1 MFYYRRKILLALLE
15 ELGGH
20 LSALQMQKFLFL
32 FTRKQEDNKAF
43 EFVPYKYGGF
53 SFQANQDIYTLS
65 KYGYL
70 EIADNKEKTIT
81 LSKTGHYILELDM
94 FDQQAIRDVCNEFGA
109 LSTTDLVR
117 YTYTHYPFYAINST
131 IAEQILTTEELE
143 KVDKQRRHIDN
154 IQLFTIGYE
163 GRTLESYIKT
173 LILNDVHLLCDVR
186 KNAYSQKFGFSK
198 SQLQNACQGVGIEY
212 VHVPALGIGS
222 EQRQNLYTQD
232 DYNRLFA
239 LYASSTLAHNAAS
252 LQYVYD
258 LIQQNKRV
266 ALTCF
271 EKDPNQCHRY
281 VVAKALLKL
290 PNANY
295 SLKNL

>member
-15 ELGGH
+15 ELGGC
-20 LSALQMQKFLFL
+20 LSAIQMQKYLFL
-32 FTRKQEDNKAF
+32 FTRKQEDNVAF

-53 SFQANQDIYTLS
+53 SFQANQDIFTLS
-65 KYGYL
+65 KYGYI
-70 EIADNKEKTIT
+70 EVADNKEKTIS
-81 LSKTGHYILELDM
+81 LLKAGKYISELDM
-94 FDQQAIRDVCNEFGA
+94 FDQQAVRMVSEEFGA
-109 LSTTDLVR
+109 LSTRDLIR
-117 YTYTHYPFYAINST
+117 YTYTHYPFYAVNST
-131 IAEQILTTEELE
+131 IAHQLLTEEELE
-143 KVDKQRRHIDN
+143 KVDKQRRHSDE

-173 LILNDVHLLCDVR
+173 LIINDVHVLCDVR

-212 VHVPALGIGS
+212 VHVPSLGIES
-222 EQRQNLYTQD
+222 EHRQNLYSQE

-239 LYASSTLAHNAAS
+239 KYAQSTLIQNADS
-252 LQYVYD
+252 IQYVYD
-258 LIQQNKRV
+258 LIQQKKRV

-281 VVAKALLKL
+281 IVAKALLKL
-290 PNANY
+290 PHANY
-295 SLKNL
+295 FLKNL

>member
-15 ELGGH
+15 ELGGR
-20 LSALQMQKFLFL
+20 LSAIQMQKYLFL
-32 FTRKQEDNKAF
+32 FTRKQADNIAF
-43 EFVPYKYGGF
+43 EFVPYKFGGF
-53 SFQANQDIYTLS
+53 SFLANQDIFTLS
-65 KYGYL
+65 KYGYV
-70 EIADNKEKTIT
+70 EVADNKEKTIS
-81 LSKTGHYILELDM
+81 LLKDGKYISELDM
-94 FDQQAIRDVCNEFGA
+94 FDQLAVRNVCEEFGT
-109 LSTTDLVR
+109 LSTRDLIR

-131 IAEQILTTEELE
+131 IANQILTAEELE
-143 KVDKQRRHIDN
+143 KVDKQRRHSTE

-173 LILNDVHLLCDVR
+173 LIINDVHVLCDVR

-212 VHVPALGIGS
+212 IHVPSLGIES
-222 EQRQNLYTQD
+222 EQRQHLYSQE
-232 DYNRLFA
+232 DYDRLFA
-239 LYASSTLAHNAAS
+239 IYAHSTLAQNTDS
-252 LQYVYD
+252 ILYVYN
-258 LIQQNKRV
+258 LIQQKKRV

-290 PNANY
+290 PQANY

>member
-81 LSKTGHYILELDM
+81 LSKTGHYILKLDM

>member
-20 LSALQMQKFLFL
+20 LSAIQMQKYLFL
-32 FTRKQEDNKAF
+32 FTRKQDDNKAF

-65 KYGYL
+65 KYGYVA
-70 EIADNKEKTIT
+70 IADNKEKTIS
-81 LSKTGHYILELDM
+81 LSKAGQYILELDM

-109 LSTTDLVR
+109 FSTKDLVR
-117 YTYTHYPFYAINST
+117 YTYIHYPFYAINST
-131 IAEQILTTEELE
+131 ITEQILTTEELE
-143 KVDKQRRHIDN
+143 NVNKQRRHSND

-173 LILNDVHLLCDVR
+173 LILNDVHVLCDVR

-198 SQLQNACQGVGIEY
+198 SQLQNACLGVGIEY
-212 VHVPALGIGS
+212 IHVPALGIES
-222 EQRQNLYTQD
+222 EQRQNLYTQA
-232 DYNRLFA
+232 DYNRLFS
-239 LYASSTLAHNAAS
+239 LYASSTLAHNADS
-252 LQYVYD
+252 VQYIYD

-290 PNANY
+290 SNANY